1 MGLENALR
9 LFVIGPDS
17 PETPVTERILVMRE
31 GGRTMSRSAL
41 GEVVSGWP
49 PASRVSS
56 RS

>member
-9 LFVIGPDS
+9 LFVIGPES